1 MTDPDHHHAFIEA
14 LKASWRAAGGPL
26 SLTGFLREC
35 RPVIAPLLA
44 RGVSWSWIGARVL
57 AVYIDPKA
65 DVPVDIAPLEA
76 RKKTLIQ
83 LYSRTTLRAKAS
95 EVVGRVHEPDAQ
107 NVQVE
112 SVLEGGTTTNQEGA
126 VPPGSTDPSPDSQDR
141 AARRAR
147 IRHGVDLRSTLGQI
161 ESA

>member
-14 LKASWRAAGGPL
+14 LKTSWRAAGGPL

-44 RGVSWSWIGARVL
+44 RGVSWAWIGARVL

-83 LYSRTTLRAKAS
+83 LYSRTTLRADRTQAPT
-95 EVVGRVHEPDAQ
+95 GRTDQAGTKPGNVAQ
-107 NVQVE
+107 
-112 SVLEGGTTTNQEGA
+112 LDHA
-126 VPPGSTDPSPDSQDR
+126 AALPPRSTDPPPR
-141 AARRAR
+141 A
-147 IRHGVDLRSTLGQI
+147 DLSTNPRERMRQSASLRKNLGHF
-161 ESA
+161 ESVS